1 MLDFMKPSYQEVRRG
16 KGVYEIYPKFLIRS
30 SSDLMIRGSDF
41 YAVWN
46 EDENLWS
53 TKEEVALQLIDREL
67 DSFKIQFEKE
77 RPDAKAVR
85 VLYMWDGDTKMI
97 DKWHRYVKQQCRD
110 NYHQLD
116 ENLIFSNTETRKEDY
131 ASKKLPYPLE
141 RCDIPAWDKLISTLY
156 EPAERHKLEW
166 AIGAIVNG
174 DSKHIQKF
182 IVMYGAPKTG
192 KSTIL
197 NIIQDLFDG
206 YYSVFDSKA
215 LGSATNVFALEAFKS
230 NPLVAIQHD
239 GDLSKIEDNTR
250 LNSLVS
256 HEQMLVN
263 EKFKSAYSVQFNS
276 FLIMGTNKPVRI
288 TDSKSGILRRL
299 IDVSP
304 SGDRIKRE
312 EYDKLMGKIKFELGG
327 IAQHCLDVYL
337 SDPKYYEDY
346 VPTKMIGASNDFYNF
361 ILDSYDKFKAEDAT
375 TLTIAWERYNKYCD
389 TARVPF
395 RYKQMAFKEE
405 LKSYFREFETR
416 GYMPGETTRT
426 WNVYKGFAADKF
438 IDIVLSPDAEKPKE
452 ETKPEFELKCQ
463 TSLFDIFCKD
473 WPAQYANEKGTPY
486 KSWDN
491 VTTTLKDLDTTKE
504 HFLLFPEKYWN
515 YIVIDFDLKDSE
527 GNKSFALN
535 AAEASKWP
543 PTYAELSRG
552 GQGIHLHYIYTGDVN
567 KLSRIYD
574 NDIEVKIFTGKSSL
588 RRKLSW
594 CNDLPI
600 ATINSGLPL
609 REEKKVVNFE
619 GLKNE
624 RALRTIIKR
633 SLLKEYP
640 PHATVTSV
648 EFIKKVLD
656 DAYASGMVYD
666 VSDMRPAITTF
677 AGRSTHHALDC
688 MSMVTKMKFRS
699 EAQHGNFDGYED
711 NEIVIFD
718 FEVFSNGNLVAYK
731 AIDKEP
737 HDIRNPSARDIEKLS
752 KYRLVAHNGRKYDGH
767 IAVGIMMGD
776 SITDTYKRSVKLTSN
791 NRDGYI
797 SSGWNFCYA
806 DTLDFPAK
814 KQGLK
819 KWEIEL
825 GMHHQELGLRW
836 DQPVPEDMWDLVAEY
851 CINDVIATEA
861 LWKHL
866 QGDFRAREI
875 LADLAGGSVSD
886 PTNTLSAKLIFGG
899 NKKPQSVFNYRNLAE
914 PVFSLEPEMEQFLK
928 KNFPEMMAAPHGKAK
943 SLLPYFEGYTFDIS
957 KPKDERSSYRG
968 MYVGEGGFVW
978 AKPGMYSNVIT
989 FDVAS
994 MHPHSLTSEY
1004 LFGPYTD
1011 IFNDLME
1018 ARIAIKHKDYEKAG
1032 KMFDDKLAKFLTA
1045 DSDPKALSNAL
1056 KIVINSVYGLTA
1068 QVEKDG
1074 YQSPFRD
1081 SRNIDNIV
1089 AKRGALFMIDLFHAV
1104 TERGGEVIHI
1114 KTDSIKVANPTIEL
1128 QNYICKFG
1136 KKYGY
1141 TFEVE
1146 HKFEKICLVN
1156 DAVYIAKCAADD
1168 EDSPNQWTA
1177 TGKQFAVPYVF
1188 KKLFSKEPI
1197 VFDDLCETVNTS
1209 SALYLDMN
1217 ERLPDDSAY
1226 VKEMQNR
1233 VYNKTHSEKQRKLNP
1248 EMSNLSDEELQKK
1261 IDICHDY
1268 RFVGKTGQFT
1278 PIKKGYGGGEL
1289 VRGEDGKYAYTSGSS
1304 GYRWLESEYV
1314 RNNHLEDAA
1323 DETYYIHL
1331 ADDAI
1336 DAISKYGDFEW
1347 FAS

>member
-110 NYHQLD
+110 NFHPLD

-312 EYDKLMGKIKFELGG
+312 EYDKLMSKIKFELGG

-416 GYMPGETTRT
+416 GYMPGETTRA

-438 IDIVLSPDAEKPKE
+438 IDVVLSPDTEKPKE

-535 AAEASKWP
+535 AEEASKWP

-600 ATINSGLPL
+600 ATISSGLPL

-656 DAYASGMVYD
+656 DAYASEMVYD

-688 MSMVTKMKFRS
+688 MSMVAKMKFKS
-699 EAQHGNFDGYED
+699 EEAHVNFDEYESD
-711 NEIVIFD
+711 ILVFYD
-718 FEVFSNGNLVAYK
+718 VEVFENLFVVVFMADGK
-731 AIDKEP
+731 NPVKLI
-737 HDIRNPSARDIEKLS
+737 NPSARDIERLIKLKLVGFNNASYDDIILYARLLGETNAQLYNRS
-752 KYRLVAHNGRKYDGH
+752 K
-767 IAVGIMMGD
+767 
-776 SITDTYKRSVKLTSN
+776 KLTNKDKSVQK
-791 NRDGYI
+791 DGKIAAARGLSYTDV
-797 SSGWNFCYA
+797 F
-806 DTLDFPAK
+806 DFASK
-814 KQGLK
+814 KQSLK

-825 GMHHQELGLRW
+825 GIDHQELGIPW
-836 DQPVPEDMWDLVAEY
+836 DQPVPEELWEKVADY
-851 CINDVIATEA
+851 CANDVKATAA
-861 LWKHL
+861 LFHHLKEDWK
-866 QGDFRAREI
+866 ARQI
-875 LADLAGGSVSD
+875 LADLAGGTVNES
-886 PTNTLSAKLIFGG
+886 TNTLTTKIVFG
-899 NKKPQSVFNYRNLAE
+899 NERYPQLV
-914 PVFSLEPEMEQFLK
+914 
-928 KNFPEMMAAPHGKAK
+928 
-943 SLLPYFEGYTFDIS
+943 
-957 KPKDERSSYRG
+957 
-968 MYVGEGGFVW
+968 
-978 AKPGMYSNVIT
+978 
-989 FDVAS
+989 
-994 MHPHSLTSEY
+994 
-1004 LFGPYTD
+1004 YTD
-1011 IFNDLME
+1011 L
-1018 ARIAIKHKDYEKAG
+1018 
-1032 KMFDDKLAKFLTA
+1032 
-1045 DSDPKALSNAL
+1045 
-1056 KIVINSVYGLTA
+1056 
-1068 QVEKDG
+1068 
-1074 YQSPFRD
+1074 
-1081 SRNIDNIV
+1081 
-1089 AKRGALFMIDLFHAV
+1089 
-1104 TERGGEVIHI
+1104 
-1114 KTDSIKVANPTIEL
+1114 
-1128 QNYICKFG
+1128 
-1136 KKYGY
+1136 
-1141 TFEVE
+1141 
-1146 HKFEKICLVN
+1146 
-1156 DAVYIAKCAADD
+1156 
-1168 EDSPNQWTA
+1168 A
-1177 TGKQFAVPYVF
+1177 TGKQ
-1188 KKLFSKEPI
+1188 SI
-1197 VFDDLCETVNTS
+1197 G
-1209 SALYLDMN
+1209 
-1217 ERLPDDSAY
+1217 R
-1226 VKEMQNR
+1226 
-1233 VYNKTHSEKQRKLNP
+1233 
-1248 EMSNLSDEELQKK
+1248 
-1261 IDICHDY
+1261 
-1268 RFVGKTGQFT
+1268 
-1278 PIKKGYGGGEL
+1278 
-1289 VRGEDGKYAYTSGSS
+1289 
-1304 GYRWLESEYV
+1304 
-1314 RNNHLEDAA
+1314 
-1323 DETYYIHL
+1323 
-1331 ADDAI
+1331 
-1336 DAISKYGDFEW
+1336 
-1347 FAS
+1347 